1 MNDYLNNNKKLEESR
16 LVLERDRFAAE
27 VRLKEVDQES
37 QLKLERAAL
46 LRQLVK
52 SGKTFTEAKEFME
65 LILKWY
71 RVLLLC

>member
-46 LRQLVK
+46 LRQIVK